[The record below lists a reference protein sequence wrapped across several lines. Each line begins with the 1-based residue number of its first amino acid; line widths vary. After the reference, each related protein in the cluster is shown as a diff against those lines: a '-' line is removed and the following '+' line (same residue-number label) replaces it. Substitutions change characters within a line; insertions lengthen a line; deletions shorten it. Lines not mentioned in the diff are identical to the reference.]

1 MYGTGINQ
9 ESMAKDKIIFHKK
22 WRDAIKDFPTE
33 VRLEVYDA
41 IVQYAFDDKVH
52 EFVYPMAKMAF
63 VFIKIDIDTTTKRQD
78 EISIKRRLAGKKG
91 GKVKAKSKTEKNKNK
106 VISIAETTQS
116 LPEPP
121 KQEVQ
126 QKAVRNKKPI
136 KKQYAE
142 YVLLAEE
149 EYQNLVNKH
158 GEDAIQW
165 MITKLDNYKASSGK
179 KYQSDYR
186 AILNWVVEDYY
197 KTKGYGSKNTRRA
210 TEIAQCPSKSTYSST
225 L

>member
-1 MYGTGINQ
+1 MYVTGINQ

-22 WRDAIKDFPTE
+22 WRDAIKDLPAE

-63 VFIKIDIDTTTKRQD
+63 VFIKIDIDTTNKRQD
-78 EISIKRRLAGKKG
+78 EISIKRRIAGKKG
-91 GKVKAKSKTEKNKNK
+91 GKSKINAKSKNKNK

-142 YVLLAEE
+142 YVLLTEE
-149 EYQNLVNKH
+149 EYQNLVNQH
-158 GEDAIQW
+158 GEDAIKW

-179 KYQSDYR
+179 KYRSDYR

-197 KTKGYGSKNTRRA
+197 KTKGYGSKDTRRA
-210 TEIAQCPSKSTYSST
+210 TEIAQCPSESTYSST

>member
-9 ESMAKDKIIFHKK
+9 ESMVKDKMIFHKK
-22 WRDAIKDFPTE
+22 WRDAIKDLPAE

-41 IVQYAFDDKVH
+41 IGQYAFDDKVQ
-52 EFVYPMAKMAF
+52 EFVSPMAKMAF
-63 VFIKIDIDTTTKRQD
+63 VFIKVDIDTTTKRQD

-91 GKVKAKSKTEKNKNK
+91 GKAKINAKSKNKNK
-106 VISIAETTQS
+106 SIAETTQS

-126 QKAVRNKKPI
+126 PKAVRNEKLI

-142 YVLLAEE
+142 YVLLTEE
-149 EYQNLVNKH
+149 EYQNLVNQH
-158 GEDAIQW
+158 GEDASQW

-179 KYQSDYR
+179 KYKSDYR
-186 AILNWVVEDYY
+186 AILNWVIEDYY
-197 KTKGYGSKNTRRA
+197 KTKGYGSKNTGRA
-210 TEIAQCPSKSTYSST
+210 TEIAQCPSESTYSST

>member
-22 WRDAIKDFPTE
+22 WRDAIKDLPAE

-41 IVQYAFDDKVH
+41 IGQYAFDDEVQ
-52 EFVYPMAKMAF
+52 EFVSPMAKMAF

-78 EISIKRRLAGKKG
+78 EISIKRRIAGKKG
-91 GKVKAKSKTEKNKNK
+91 GKSKINAKSKNKNK

-158 GEDAIQW
+158 GEDAIKW

-210 TEIAQCPSKSTYSST
+210 TEIAQCPSESTYSST

>member
-1 MYGTGINQ
+1 M
-9 ESMAKDKIIFHKK
+9 IFHKK
-22 WRDAIKDFPTE
+22 WRDAIKDLPAE
-33 VRLEVYDA
+33 ARLEVYDA
-41 IVQYAFDDKVH
+41 IGQYAFDDKVQ
-52 EFVYPMAKMAF
+52 EFVSPMAKMAF
-63 VFIKIDIDTTTKRQD
+63 VFIKVDIDTTTKRQD

-91 GKVKAKSKTEKNKNK
+91 GKAKINAKSKNKSK

-126 QKAVRNKKPI
+126 PKGGRNEKPI

-142 YVLLAEE
+142 YVLLTEE
-149 EYQNLVNKH
+149 EYQNLVNQH
-158 GEDAIQW
+158 GEDASQW

-179 KYQSDYR
+179 KYKSDYR
-186 AILNWVVEDYY
+186 AILNWVIEDYY
-197 KTKGYGSKNTRRA
+197 KTKGYGSKNTGRA
-210 TEIAQCPSKSTYSST
+210 TEIAQCPSESTYSST

>member
-1 MYGTGINQ
+1 
-9 ESMAKDKIIFHKK
+9 MAKDKMIFHKK
-22 WRDAIKDFPTE
+22 WRDAIKDLPAE
-33 VRLEVYDA
+33 ARLEVYDA
-41 IVQYAFDDKVH
+41 IGQYAFDDKVQ
-52 EFVYPMAKMAF
+52 EFVSPMAKMAF
-63 VFIKIDIDTTTKRQD
+63 VFIKVDIDTTTKRQD

-91 GKVKAKSKTEKNKNK
+91 GKAKINAKSKNKNK

-126 QKAVRNKKPI
+126 QKAVINKKPI

-142 YVLLAEE
+142 YVLLTEE
-149 EYQNLVNKH
+149 EYQNLVNQY
-158 GEDAIQW
+158 GEDASQW

-179 KYQSDYR
+179 KYKSDYR

-197 KTKGYGSKNTRRA
+197 KTKGYGSKNTGRA
-210 TEIAQCPSKSTYSST
+210 TEIAQCPSESTYSST

>member
-9 ESMAKDKIIFHKK
+9 ESMAKDKMIFHKK
-22 WRDAIKDFPTE
+22 WRDAIKDLPAE
-33 VRLEVYDA
+33 ARLEVYDA
-41 IVQYAFDDKVH
+41 IGQYAFDDKVQ
-52 EFVYPMAKMAF
+52 EFVSPMAKMAF
-63 VFIKIDIDTTTKRQD
+63 VFIKVDIDTTTKRQD

-91 GKVKAKSKTEKNKNK
+91 GKAKINAKSKNKSK

-126 QKAVRNKKPI
+126 PKAGRNEKPI

-142 YVLLAEE
+142 YVLLTEE
-149 EYQNLVNKH
+149 EYQNLVNQH
-158 GEDAIQW
+158 GEDASQW

-179 KYQSDYR
+179 KYKSDYR
-186 AILNWVVEDYY
+186 AILNWVIEDYY
-197 KTKGYGSKNTRRA
+197 KTKGYGSKNTGRA
-210 TEIAQCPSKSTYSST
+210 TEIAQCPSESTYSST

>member
-1 MYGTGINQ
+1 
-9 ESMAKDKIIFHKK
+9 MAKDKMIFHKK
-22 WRDAIKDFPTE
+22 WRDAIKDLPAE

-41 IVQYAFDDKVH
+41 IGQYAFDDKVQ
-52 EFVYPMAKMAF
+52 EFVSQMAKMAF
-63 VFIKIDIDTTTKRQD
+63 VFIKVDIDTTTKRQD

-91 GKVKAKSKTEKNKNK
+91 GKAKINAKSKNKNK

-126 QKAVRNKKPI
+126 PKAVRNEKPI

-142 YVLLAEE
+142 YVLLTEE
-149 EYQNLVNKH
+149 EYQNLVNQH
-158 GEDAIQW
+158 GEDASQW

-179 KYQSDYR
+179 KYKSDYR
-186 AILNWVVEDYY
+186 AILNWVIEDYY
-197 KTKGYGSKNTRRA
+197 KTKGYGSKNTGRA
-210 TEIAQCPSKSTYSST
+210 TEIAQCPSESTYSST

>member
-1 MYGTGINQ
+1 MYVTGINQ

-63 VFIKIDIDTTTKRQD
+63 VFIKIDIDTTNKRQD
-78 EISIKRRLAGKKG
+78 KISIKRRIAGKKG
-91 GKVKAKSKTEKNKNK
+91 GKSKINAKSKNKNK

-142 YVLLAEE
+142 YVLLTEE
-149 EYQNLVNKH
+149 EYQNLVNQH
-158 GEDAIQW
+158 GEDAIKW

-179 KYQSDYR
+179 KYRSDYR

-197 KTKGYGSKNTRRA
+197 KTKGYGSKDTRRA
-210 TEIAQCPSKSTYSST
+210 TEIAQCPSESTYSST

>member
-1 MYGTGINQ
+1 M
-9 ESMAKDKIIFHKK
+9 IFHKK
-22 WRDAIKDFPTE
+22 WRDAIKDLPAE
-33 VRLEVYDA
+33 ARLEVYDA
-41 IVQYAFDDKVH
+41 IGQYAFDDKVQ
-52 EFVYPMAKMAF
+52 EFVSPMAKMAF
-63 VFIKIDIDTTTKRQD
+63 VFIKVDIDTTTKRQD

-91 GKVKAKSKTEKNKNK
+91 GKAKINAKSKNKSK

-126 QKAVRNKKPI
+126 PKAGRNEKPI

-142 YVLLAEE
+142 YVLLTEE
-149 EYQNLVNKH
+149 EYQNLVNQH
-158 GEDAIQW
+158 GEDASQW

-179 KYQSDYR
+179 KYKSDYR
-186 AILNWVVEDYY
+186 AILNWVIEDYY
-197 KTKGYGSKNTRRA
+197 KTKGYGSKNTGRA
-210 TEIAQCPSKSTYSST
+210 TEIAQCPSESTYSST